1 MVQLVGYGTDSKD
14 GDYWIVRNSWGTEWG
29 EDGYIRLK
37 RESET
42 QCGKFFFFKL
52 HNYFSFLLNFF
63 SGTDNSPLMGTGC
76 VNDGK
81 DIITV
86 CGQCAVLFDVCYP
99 IGVDYA
105 LSSKYLP

>member
-42 QCGKFFFFKL
+42 QCGKFKL
-52 HNYFSFLLNFF
+52 Y
-63 SGTDNSPLMGTGC
+63 T
-76 VNDGK
+76 
-81 DIITV
+81 IW
-86 CGQCAVLFDVCYP
+86 
-99 IGVDYA
+99 
-105 LSSKYLP
+105 LP